1 MALSDDVQHRRWSR
15 RDASRTVAFW
25 AILVS
30 FGLVLMAQTGFV
42 IHQISFLTERFD
54 SAGAAAAALSVTAFG
69 SIIARLVVGHFADAW
84 DKRLLA
90 MWLLVVQASAVTV
103 VVLVDQRIVT
113 YAMVLVVGFT
123 IGNIYMMQSL
133 LVGDTFGLVSFGT
146 VFGLI
151 GVVTQTASGLGPFA
165 VGVIEDLTGGYRS
178 PFLATAAITYAAAAI
193 VLLAKPPGPEAA
205 VSQPAR

>member
-1 MALSDDVQHRRWSR
+1 
-15 RDASRTVAFW
+15 
-25 AILVS
+25 
-30 FGLVLMAQTGFV
+30 
-42 IHQISFLTERFD
+42 
-54 SAGAAAAALSVTAFG
+54 
-69 SIIARLVVGHFADAW
+69 
-84 DKRLLA
+84 
-90 MWLLVVQASAVTV
+90 
-103 VVLVDQRIVT
+103 
-113 YAMVLVVGFT
+113 MVLVVGFT

-193 VLLAKPPGPEAA
+193 VLLAKPPDPEAA